1 MRDTPESMPGS
12 NRVPTDRHEELAGL
26 LRALRGTNTTT
37 VQINAG
43 GVGVWLCTTALAV
56 VCALSVV
63 FVVVSRQEAQRRD
76 AEVSELRR
84 DVQTLRDYLAAIYAQ
99 APHLKPEEER

>member
-1 MRDTPESMPGS
+1 
-12 NRVPTDRHEELAGL
+12 VATDRHEDLASM

-76 AEVSELRR
+76 MEMTEMRR
-84 DVQTLRDYLAAIYAQ
+84 DVQTLRDYLAAIYAS
-99 APHLKPEEER
+99 APHLKPEESK

>member
-1 MRDTPESMPGS
+1 
-12 NRVPTDRHEELAGL
+12 VATDRHEDLASM

-76 AEVSELRR
+76 MEMTEMRR
-84 DVQTLRDYLAAIYAQ
+84 DVQTLRDYLAAIYAS
-99 APHLKPEEER
+99 APHLKPKEEG

>member
-1 MRDTPESMPGS
+1 
-12 NRVPTDRHEELAGL
+12 
-26 LRALRGTNTTT
+26 
-37 VQINAG
+37 
-43 GVGVWLCTTALAV
+43 

-99 APHLKPEEER
+99 APHLKPEDAE

>member
-1 MRDTPESMPGS
+1 
-12 NRVPTDRHEELAGL
+12 VPIDRHEDLAGL
-26 LRALRGTNTTT
+26 LKALRGTNTTT

-76 AEVSELRR
+76 MEMTEMRR
-84 DVQTLRDYLAAIYAQ
+84 DVQTLRDYLAAIYAS
-99 APHLKPEEER
+99 APHLKPEESK

>member
-1 MRDTPESMPGS
+1 M
-12 NRVPTDRHEELAGL
+12 PTDRHEDLAGL

-56 VCALSVV
+56 VCALSIVM
-63 FVVVSRQEAQRRD
+63 VVVSRQEAQRRD
-76 AEVSELRR
+76 DDIRELRT
-84 DVQTLRDYLAAIYAQ
+84 DIKALNDYLAAIYMQ
-99 APHLKPEEER
+99 APHLKPKDAE

>member
-1 MRDTPESMPGS
+1 MPTER
-12 NRVPTDRHEELAGL
+12 NEDLAGL
-26 LRALRGTNTTT
+26 LKALRGTNTTT

-76 AEVSELRR
+76 TEMTELRR
-84 DVQTLRDYLAAIYAQ
+84 DVQTLRDYLAAIYAS
-99 APHLKPEEER
+99 APHLKPEESK

>member
-1 MRDTPESMPGS
+1 
-12 NRVPTDRHEELAGL
+12 VPTDRHEDLAGV

-76 AEVSELRR
+76 MEMTEMRR
-84 DVQTLRDYLAAIYAQ
+84 DVQTLRDYLAAIYAS
-99 APHLKPEEER
+99 APHLKPKEEG

>member
-1 MRDTPESMPGS
+1 M
-12 NRVPTDRHEELAGL
+12 PTDRHEDLAGL
-26 LRALRGTNTTT
+26 LKALRGTNTTT

-56 VCALSVV
+56 VCALSIVGTVV
-63 FVVVSRQEAQRRD
+63 AREEAQRRD
-76 AEVSELRR
+76 DDIRELRR
-84 DVQTLRDYLAAIYAQ
+84 EVQTLKDYLAAIYAS